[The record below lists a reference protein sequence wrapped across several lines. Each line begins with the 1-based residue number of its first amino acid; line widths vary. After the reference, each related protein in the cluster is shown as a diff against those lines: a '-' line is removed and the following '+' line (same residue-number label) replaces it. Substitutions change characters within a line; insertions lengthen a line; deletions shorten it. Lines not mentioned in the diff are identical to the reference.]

1 MLEDPQLVILVRS
14 LAPPPLAPDSQI
26 LQEQL
31 QVGSESKRNY
41 FGVYEVQAL
50 TKTDAIVNV
59 DDFVCAV

>member
-41 FGVYEVQAL
+41 FGVEIL
-50 TKTDAIVNV
+50 CFTFILSI
-59 DDFVCAV
+59 C

>member
-31 QVGSESKRNY
+31 QIK
-41 FGVYEVQAL
+41 FVYTHREIL
-50 TKTDAIVNV
+50 CFTFILSI
-59 DDFVCAV
+59 C